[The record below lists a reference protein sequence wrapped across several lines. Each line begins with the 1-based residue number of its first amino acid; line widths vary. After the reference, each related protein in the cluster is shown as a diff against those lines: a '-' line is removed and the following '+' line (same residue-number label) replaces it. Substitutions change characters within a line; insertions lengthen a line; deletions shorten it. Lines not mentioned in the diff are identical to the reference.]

1 MNSNTGMS
9 ILTGQEIIKEV
20 FNDLE
25 TEKYLMHMIA
35 KKNNQLG

>member
-9 ILTGQEIIKEV
+9 ILTGQEIIKED

-25 TEKYLMHMIA
+25 TEKYLMLMIA